1 MRNHSTQINELDNAT
16 HAKIF
21 AVLADPTRLQMIE
34 MLAQRGEISSSEIA
48 SSLSISLALCCHHSR
63 ALCEAGLISKR
74 KDGQTKY
81 YTLNRALLTKCVEK
95 LLL

>member
-1 MRNHSTQINELDNAT
+1 MRNSSIQISKLDRAA

-21 AVLADPTRLQMIE
+21 SVLADPTRLQMIE

-48 SSLSISLALCCHHSR
+48 SRLSISLALCCHHSR

-81 YTLNRALLTKCVEK
+81 YTLNRELLVKCVEK